1 MPSISAFRQLVLL
14 ALLLLVVPKLNASG
28 PQNPKKSA
36 PVPSTETL
44 HEGDIL
50 FQVNQGGQSQ
60 AIALATGSKWTH
72 VGILLR
78 DKGKWVVYEAVG
90 PVKATPLDVWAT
102 HGMDGHYTAMRW
114 KEAET
119 QLDADRI
126 EKLRTS
132 LKNYMGL
139 PYDWDFRWSDEMI
152 YCSELI
158 WKVYKEGLGIALC
171 EPIPMREY
179 ALESET
185 VKQVLEM
192 RYGKEPPLDELM
204 FAPGTLFDCPL
215 LVQVGEF

>member
-1 MPSISAFRQLVLL
+1 MPSSSAFRQLALV
-14 ALLLLVVPKLNASG
+14 ALLLLVPQVNASG
-28 PQNPKKSA
+28 PQNPRKGSA
-36 PVPSTETL
+36 VPSSETL

-72 VGILLR
+72 VGILLK

-90 PVKATPLDVWAT
+90 PVKATPLEVWST
-102 HGMDGHYTAMRW
+102 HGVEGHYTAMRW
-114 KEAET
+114 NEAET
-119 QLDADRI
+119 KMDVGGI
-126 EKLRTS
+126 ENLRRA
-132 LKNYMGL
+132 LKKYMGL
-139 PYDWDFRWSDEMI
+139 PYDWDFRWSDDMI
-152 YCSELI
+152 YCSELV
-158 WKVYKEGLGIALC
+158 WKVYKEGVGIALC

-185 VKQVLEM
+185 VKQVMEM

-215 LVQVGEF
+215 LSLVGEF

>member
-1 MPSISAFRQLVLL
+1 MHFPLNTRLSTLSL
-14 ALLLLVVPKLNASG
+14 ALMLTPFTYG
-28 PQNPKKSA
+28 TEPQNPKKGTPA
-36 PVPSTETL
+36 PSTEIL

-72 VGILLR
+72 VGIVLK

-90 PVKATPLDVWAT
+90 PVKATPLETWAT
-102 HGMDGHYTAMRW
+102 HGVDGNYTAMRW

-119 QLDADRI
+119 QLDAAKI
-126 EKLRTS
+126 GKLRS
-132 LKNYMGL
+132 ALKQYMGL
-139 PYDWDFRWSDEMI
+139 PYDWDFRWDDSMI

-171 EPIPMREY
+171 EPKPMREY

-185 VKQVLEM
+185 VQQIMEL

-204 FAPGTLFDCPL
+204 LAPGTLFDCPL